1 MDAAELARIVGTLL
15 AFVGVGWLLRTTG
28 VLTAEDA
35 RPIHAVIVYVGLP
48 ALIFQAVHPARLEVE
63 LASVVLVAWAVFAV
77 TAAVAWVCARLL
89 RLPGPVAGG
98 FILAS
103 SLGNT
108 GYIGYPVAKAF
119 LGEEGLVRAIF
130 YDAFGT
136 VGALLVV
143 GLLIATHF
151 GGRTGQA
158 ANPVREVLRFPAVI
172 ALGLALL
179 ARPVA
184 IPETVSAGLDALAS
198 LVVPLIMLSV
208 GLMFEV
214 KKAANRPAALG
225 ALAVI
230 RLGLAPAVAL
240 VAGGVA
246 LGDPDAVRLVVL
258 QAGMPAMML
267 SIVIGG
273 RFGLDTEFLASAV
286 VLTTAASIVTIPLMQ
301 LVAG

>member
-15 AFVGVGWLLRTTG
+15 AFVGIGWLLRTTG
-28 VLTAEDA
+28 ILTAEDA

-48 ALIFQAVHPARLEVE
+48 ALIFQAIHPARLEPA
-63 LASVVLVAWAVFAV
+63 LAAVVMVAWTVFAV

-89 RLPGPVAGG
+89 RLPRPVAGG

-108 GYIGYPVAKAF
+108 GYIGYPVATAF

-130 YDAFGT
+130 YDVFGT
-136 VGALLVV
+136 VGALLVA
-143 GLLIATHF
+143 GLFIAARF
-151 GGRTGQA
+151 GGHPGRGA
-158 ANPVREVLRFPAVI
+158 SPLREALRFPAVV
-172 ALGLALL
+172 ALVVALL

-214 KKAANRPAALG
+214 KKVANRPAALG
-225 ALAVI
+225 ALTVI
-230 RLGLAPAVAL
+230 RLGFAPAVAVL
-240 VAGGVA
+240 AGGVA
-246 LGDPDAVRLVVL
+246 LGEAEAMRLVVL

-286 VLTTAASIVTIPLMQ
+286 VLTTALSIITIPLMQ
-301 LVAG
+301 LIVG

>member
-1 MDAAELARIVGTLL
+1 MDAADLARIVGTLL
-15 AFVGVGWLLRTTG
+15 AFVGIGWLLRATG
-28 VLTAEDA
+28 ILTAEDA

-48 ALIFQAVHPARLEVE
+48 ALIFQAVHPARLETE
-63 LASVVLVAWAVFAV
+63 LTIVVLVAWAVFAV

-89 RLPGPVAGG
+89 RLPRPVAGG

-130 YDAFGT
+130 YDVFGT
-136 VGALLVV
+136 VGALLVA
-143 GLLIATHF
+143 GLIIAARF
-151 GGRTGQA
+151 GGHAGRGA
-158 ANPVREVLRFPAVI
+158 SPLREVVRFPAVI
-172 ALGLALL
+172 ALVVAFLV
-179 ARPVA
+179 RPVV

-214 KKAANRPAALG
+214 KKVANRPAALG

-240 VAGGVA
+240 IAGGVT
-246 LGDPDAVRLVVL
+246 LGDPEAVRLVVL

-286 VLTTAASIVTIPLMQ
+286 VFTTAASMLTIPLMQ
-301 LVAG
+301 LAAG